1 MDKLNSE
8 SVLYP
13 ISSEK
18 ALRLMEGENKLVF
31 VVARK
36 STKAQIRNDI
46 EKLFGVKVTNVNTY
60 FTPGALK
67 KAIVKLDSSTP
78 AMDVATK
85 LGLM

>member
-13 ISSEK
+13 VSSEK

-31 VVARK
+31 VVSRK
-36 STKAQIRNDI
+36 STKAQIKQDV
-46 EKLFGVKVTNVNTY
+46 EKLFGVKVLSVNAY
-60 FTPGALK
+60 LTPGSLK

>member
-1 MDKLNSE
+1 MDKPNSE
-8 SVLYP
+8 SVLFP

-18 ALRLMEGENKLVF
+18 ALRLMEGENKLIF
-31 VVARK
+31 VVSKK
-36 STKAQIRNDI
+36 STKAQIKQDV
-46 EKLFGVKVTNVNTY
+46 EKLFGVKVTKVNTY
-60 FTPGALK
+60 FTPSSIK